1 MKLILDH
8 IEKAQRG
15 YIPQT
20 PSDFFVLQLA
30 RGLSDTAAITNY
42 LDLIYGQADLHL
54 SAAYRRLA
62 KRGIPLMPLP
72 HFAAE
77 LEHGR
82 FQGPSTLPDVVGV
95 RIERRV
101 IGLVLLGRGGIIRVE
116 TRELSWEQNA
126 ALRTTEAFLRQ
137 CLSWCGQSTIAL
149 EMPGRPND
157 GRRKRLLEVAKRVIR
172 GSGLPIWEVDRANML
187 PTFAEPPPKS
197 MQAVRRIAARIF
209 PTLSGDTLRTNTLL
223 DAACLAL
230 YVHVVRQFAPG
241 MDS

>member
-1 MKLILDH
+1 MNLILDH
-8 IEKAQRG
+8 IEKAQHG
-15 YIPQT
+15 FIPQT

-30 RGLSDTAAITNY
+30 RGLADTAAISKY
-42 LDLIYGQADLHL
+42 VDLIYGQADLHL

-77 LEHGR
+77 LEQGR
-82 FQGPSTLPDVVGV
+82 FQGPSTLPDVLGV

-101 IGLVLLGRGGIIRVE
+101 IGLVLLGRGGISRVE
-116 TRELSWEQNA
+116 TRELSWDQDA
-126 ALRTTEAFLRQ
+126 ALKTTEAFLRQ
-137 CLSWCGQSTIAL
+137 ALSWCGQSTIAL
-149 EMPGRPND
+149 EGSGRPND
-157 GRRKRLLEVAKRVIR
+157 GRRNRLFEVAQAVIR
-172 GSGLPIWEVDRANML
+172 ESGLPIWEVDKANMV

-209 PTLSGDTLRTNTLL
+209 PTLSGDTLRTGTLL

-230 YVHVVRQFAPG
+230 YVHVARQFAPG